1 MMRTEFFH
9 NERGT
14 VALEAVFALPFLILL
29 GLGAVDYS
37 NMLISHHK
45 MQSGLTSA
53 GNFLAKSRAPQNYES
68 QARNLAVTGNL
79 SGGAPLIPGWDNNDV
94 TISYRTVSNAN
105 GEYRGEQIVQIVSV
119 SSDVAYQGFGFVNAI
134 TPGGAAIMTDSYEAR
149 VTLGGT

>member
-1 MMRTEFFH
+1 MKAGFFH
-9 NERGT
+9 NTRGT
-14 VALEAVFALPFLILL
+14 VAIEAAFALPFLVLL

-53 GNFLAKSRAPQNYES
+53 GNFLAKSRTPQNYEG
-68 QARNLAVTGNL
+68 QARNLAVSGNL
-79 SGGAPLIPGWDNNDV
+79 SGGTPLIPGWENSDV
-94 TISYRTVSNAN
+94 TITYRTISNAN
-105 GEYRGEQIVQIVSV
+105 GQYRGEQTVQIVSV

-149 VTLGGT
+149 VTLGGS